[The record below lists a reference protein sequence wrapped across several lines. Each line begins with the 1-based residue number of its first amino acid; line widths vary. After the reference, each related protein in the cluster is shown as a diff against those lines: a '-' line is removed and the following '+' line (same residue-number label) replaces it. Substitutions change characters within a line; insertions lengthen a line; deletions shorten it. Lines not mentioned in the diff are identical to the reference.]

1 MAKQDKK
8 QKSSNS
14 LQDLAK
20 LTGMEKE
27 TKNVSSQETAQNFY
41 SFLHK
46 RNRFYE
52 EDVKL
57 KEKKRGIERE
67 KREPIHN
74 KFEIKKI
81 NVDYYEIVRKD
92 SRNGDWKE
100 ETKYVEISKEFIWQ
114 SNDFYPNFAK
124 RHKANAE
131 LLTGNQVNVQ
141 NFKPDWRLVVGLG
154 SGSVFETSIFLH
166 HVYGFPYIPASA
178 VKGALRSYLITTL
191 QGTEAESEALLFQ
204 KSKEMCDIFGCGKD
218 TQYEGGK
225 LNTFY
230 NEEREGNIIF
240 FDAYPTHSP
249 QDCIKADIMNPHY
262 PDYYGYEV
270 GSQKFQ
276 PPADYQSPN
285 PIIFLT
291 VEKLTFQFMIGLRK
305 GVENET
311 ITLGAKSGDMLS
323 VVSGFLKDAL
333 TEKGIGAKTAV
344 GYGYMKTE
352 EKKTVNPKP
361 VPPSKPTPI
370 PLIPDMEI
378 EVKVAEVQPNGLVKA
393 RHPNNPLQMFAIQN
407 APNTLK
413 EGDFVIVKCK
423 LNRNQKLEKLIFVRP
438 K

>member
-52 EDVKL
+52 EDVKTL
-57 KEKKRGIERE
+57 NPTNQRETTHHKK
-67 KREPIHN
+67 
-74 KFEIKKI
+74 FDIKKI
-81 NVDYYEIVRKD
+81 NVEKSDV
-92 SRNGDWKE
+92 NGKNVNHTDLLKTFKFWSD
-100 ETKYVEISKEFIWQ
+100 TKFYQNFIT
-114 SNDFYPNFAK
+114 
-124 RHKANAE
+124 RHHHNALQLTRGNLLPKVYDNKQKNE
-131 LLTGNQVNVQ
+131 LQ
-141 NFKPDWRLVVGLG
+141 FKPDWRLAIGLG
-154 SGSVFETSIFLH
+154 TGSVFETSIFLH

-218 TQYEGGK
+218 TPYEGSK

-361 VPPSKPTPI
+361 APPSKPTPI

-378 EVKVAEVQPNGLVKA
+378 EVKVAEVQPNGLVRA
-393 RHPNNPLQMFAIQN
+393 QHPNNPLQMFAIQN

-413 EGDFVIVKCK
+413 KGDFVIVKCK